1 MSICLDITYISTK
14 LSKYALDIMYMCF
27 HKLSQYALNIYIPQ
41 PHTSSDKYI
50 PIRCY
55 SILWHVHL
63 HTLSQY
69 TMMCQ
74 FSQTVTVCFDIHFHS
89 VTEHFGMH
97 IITHCHSI
105 LWHVQLN
112 KLPQYA
118 LTFISHSSHCHSI
131 LWHVQLNKL
140 PQNAQACTILQTA
153 TVCFDMY
160 NLPHNVLACTI
171 HKLPQTA
178 LACTHIQTATVG
190 CVLYISSNYHSTLW
204 YIYKP
209 KIVYMF
215 THYISKQFKMC
226 VH

>member
-1 MSICLDITYISTK
+1 MLLTFTFHNPTQQVLIST
-14 LSKYALDIMYMCF
+14 SPYAATVCFGMYTCTHCHSTPWCVNF
-27 HKLSQYALNIYIPQ
+27 YKLSQYAL
-41 PHTSSDKYI
+41 TFTF
-50 PIRCY
+50 
-55 SILWHVHL
+55 
-63 HTLSQY
+63 TLSQN
-69 TMMCQ
+69 TLACI
-74 FSQTVTVCFDIHFHS
+74 SSHTATVYSDMYNSTN
-89 VTEHFGMH
+89 
-97 IITHCHSI
+97 CHRM
-105 LWHVQLN
+105 LWHVQFH

-153 TVCFDMY
+153 TVYALTFIFHSSHTATVCFDMY
-160 NLPHNVLACTI
+160 NLPHNVLACII

-209 KIVYMF
+209 KTVYMS